1 MKYLKSTRNRVA
13 AGFAFILI
21 LSIALV
27 AACSGGSGG
36 TPSASDCNIKIA
48 TSTSATVY
56 LAVTNP
62 GGSVSASE
70 CSAVASQSSEPDQGA
85 TSSVVGSLPSG
96 LSQSCT
102 GASDG
107 LSYAVYGD
115 GSSTGAV
122 LASAACAAVSS

>member
-13 AGFAFILI
+13 AGLVAILI

-36 TPSASDCNIKIA
+36 AASASSCNIKIA
-48 TSTSATVY
+48 TTASGSVF
-56 LAVTNP
+56 LVVTNP
-62 GGSVSASE
+62 GGSVTASE

-96 LSQSCT
+96 LAQSCT

-107 LSYAVYGD
+107 LSYVVYGD

-122 LASAACAAVSS
+122 LASAACAAVSN